1 VKDFVPAAYMVY
13 TDIQSLDGLW
23 EPTDYGSGVEYADGV
38 IDLFDYDTP
47 RKPGDAASHQKQP
60 LARTGLQIGLWLNGT
75 AGCFDIA
82 SGNLDGRVR
91 DLVTYLEQSRA
102 RRIFIRI
109 GYEFDNPMFG
119 YDDPKMYVV
128 AFRKLVTAIRS
139 SVSKETRN
147 RVIFVWHSW
156 AAPMASDD
164 LSLESYYPGDSYV
177 DWIGISIF
185 QQVLPW
191 SPDWGGKRKDVER
204 VLRFAQERHK
214 PTMIAESTPFGGIEL
229 KQVSNE
235 AREYISSKPF
245 EEDNWKRWYGSVI
258 DLINDFDIQFFSY
271 INCDWESQPMWKDV
285 GFGESRVSSNPDVMR
300 LWRDL
305 VVNNGVEDRTF
316 LFSGSLDNCG
326 IEAVSVET
334 PGFHFGIQHVYTFIL
349 IPILVA
355 SGAFFIPYVILGGQ
369 RSKRGSSSE
378 RVPILSAES
387 VNTDS
392 CR

>member
-1 VKDFVPAAYMVY
+1 MACRPPANHTYLAIGQDLFSISEYVQSQYNFSLHNRPNSNAIADDTLLPLGGGLSVKDFVPAAYMVY

-214 PTMIAESTPFGGIEL
+214 A
-229 KQVSNE
+229 
-235 AREYISSKPF
+235 
-245 EEDNWKRWYGSVI
+245 
-258 DLINDFDIQFFSY
+258 
-271 INCDWESQPMWKDV
+271 
-285 GFGESRVSSNPDVMR
+285 
-300 LWRDL
+300 
-305 VVNNGVEDRTF
+305 
-316 LFSGSLDNCG
+316 SGSFDDSNLYASLTLASIAHDDRRVDS
-326 IEAVSVET
+326 IRWHRTEA
-334 PGFHFGIQHVYTFIL
+334 G
-349 IPILVA
+349 
-355 SGAFFIPYVILGGQ
+355 
-369 RSKRGSSSE
+369 
-378 RVPILSAES
+378 
-387 VNTDS
+387 
-392 CR
+392 